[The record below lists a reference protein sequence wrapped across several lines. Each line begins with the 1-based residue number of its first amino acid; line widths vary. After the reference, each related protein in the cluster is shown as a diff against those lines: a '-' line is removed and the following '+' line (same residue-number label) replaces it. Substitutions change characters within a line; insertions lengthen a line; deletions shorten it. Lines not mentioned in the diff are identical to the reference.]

1 MGFFKFLG
9 PITQL
14 VLLFIKH
21 WLERNDASKKKQI
34 ETIEK
39 AKVALKNKDVRGITD
54 ALDEYNAQQ

>member
-1 MGFFKFLG
+1 MSFFKFLG

-39 AKVALKNKDVRGITD
+39 AKTAIKNKDVRTLTD

>member
-14 VLLFIKH
+14 AMLFIKH

-34 ETIEK
+34 EAISK
-39 AKVALKNKDVRGITD
+39 AKDALNKKDYTKLTD
-54 ALDEYNAQQ
+54 ALDEYNAQK